1 MLNWLVMLAI
11 GAVAFTALSALAIWA
26 WGRFALDSLGQPSEA
41 LGVSGPRNGIDDFV
55 AKYTAGAPEGGNGL
69 ALLETNFE
77 AFAARARSA
86 RQSGR
91 SLDLMYYIWEEDLS
105 GRLLLAELVAAAN
118 RGVRVR
124 LLLDDIG
131 VTSRDDLFLAVN
143 AHPQIE
149 VRLFNPTRARK
160 KSFRRGIE
168 MALRFAS
175 VTRRMHNKAWI
186 VDGQIAIAGGR
197 NIGDA
202 YFDAAESSN
211 FVDIDLMCIGPVVQ
225 DTEAMFDRYW
235 NSSLALPIKR
245 LVVSDRAVLREIREG
260 LLDLRFSDEARPY
273 IDAVEAEVALV
284 LPNSEMFFWCAA
296 ARLVADPPEKA
307 LGKKGENWLM
317 QTLTP
322 IMRGAERSLTIV
334 SPYFVPGQ
342 QGSAE
347 FATRATEGIEIKVL
361 TNSLAANDVAA
372 VHGGYAPRRKGLLQ
386 AGVKLYELRPTV
398 PKRLRFR
405 GSGSA
410 SLHTKAFTIDGETG
424 FVGSLNF
431 DPRSASLNTEMG
443 ILFEAPDLIARI
455 DAIFAKEMG
464 PDFSYRLSLD
474 DRGDIL
480 WHGEAGE
487 IHRSEPQSS
496 LYRRA
501 FAKLVSLL
509 PLESQL

>member
-1 MLNWLVMLAI
+1 MLNWLIIAGLIAL
-11 GAVAFTALSALAIWA
+11 AFTALSSLAIWA
-26 WGRFALDSLGQPSEA
+26 WGRFALDSQGAPSEA
-41 LGVSGPRNGIDDFV
+41 LGVSGPQNAIDEFV
-55 AKYTAGAPEGGNGL
+55 AKFSAGAPENCNGI
-69 ALLETNFE
+69 ALLQTNFE

-91 SLDLMYYIWEEDLS
+91 SLDMMYYIWEEDLS
-105 GRLLLAELVAAAN
+105 GRLLLAEVVAAAN

-124 LLLDDIG
+124 LLIDDVG

-202 YFDAAESSN
+202 YFDAAETSN
-211 FVDIDLMCIGPVVQ
+211 FVDIDLLCIGPVVK

-245 LVVSDRAVLREIREG
+245 LVVTDRKVLREIRES
-260 LLDLRFSDEARPY
+260 LLDLRQSREARPY
-273 IDAVEAEVALV
+273 IESVEAEMALV
-284 LPNSEMFFWCAA
+284 PAQENHFFWCAEA
-296 ARLVADPPEKA
+296 QLVADPPEKA

-322 IMRGAERSLTIV
+322 IMRAAQRQLTIV

-342 QGSAE
+342 QGTAE
-347 FATRATEGIEIKVL
+347 FAARAVAGIEIKVL

-372 VHGGYAPRRKGLLQ
+372 VHGGYAPRRKDLLK
-386 AGVKLYELRPTV
+386 AGVQLFELRPSV
-398 PKRLRFR
+398 PKRLGFR
-405 GSGSA
+405 GSGNA
-410 SLHTKAFTIDGETG
+410 SLHTKAFTVDGETG

-443 ILFEAPDLIARI
+443 ILFKAPDLIARM

-464 PDFSYRLSLD
+464 PDFSYRVSLAPS
-474 DRGDIL
+474 GGLL
-480 WHGEAGE
+480 WHGDPGE
-487 IHRSEPQSS
+487 VYTSEPQSS
-496 LYRRA
+496 LFRRA